1 MRVWLYYRLSR
12 DEDKQFNSLK
22 NQYNIIESYALNNGH
37 TIVGSS
43 FDDNVSGMH
52 FNRAGIDELTEA
64 VENGMID
71 AVIVKDLS
79 RLGRHKT
86 QTALYIDYL
95 RQNNVR
101 VLSATESIDTFNE
114 ADDLIIGFKGLMN
127 DYYARDGSRR
137 VTAGLRQKQRA
148 GLVITPPFGY
158 FKDKNTKQ
166 VVIVP
171 EAAET
176 IHLIFSSY
184 LDGKGVKAIAAML
197 NENGNKT
204 PALMQKHLI
213 GKRLPEKQE
222 LIIKKYLWDATMVSR
237 ILQDES
243 YTGTLICHKSERNK
257 INKTNRATSPDE
269 QFRHENFLPSIIP
282 RDLWEQVQE
291 LMAMRKRES
300 VRAGE
305 GRPILRYSGLIAC
318 GDCGRAFTG
327 KRVKQKNGERVEY
340 ICSTYLR
347 YGKEHCS
354 AHPIR
359 EEYLDDIVRQELQN
373 TKQQYQS
380 LWTQLEKAIEGWLP
394 KTTNT
399 QQQLRKQRERIEL
412 LEEEVETILMERIRD
427 KENAQR
433 YDRMIA
439 KREEQIANAKKRIEE
454 LENIGQIIRSRQAK
468 LRKDIGLIDD
478 ILADGKISEAHL
490 RMLIERIYVYETEG
504 GLSLEIKVKAP
515 FQNHTDS
522 YDNGVLTNSEI
533 EELIGVS

>member
-22 NQYNIIESYALNNGH
+22 NQYSIIESYALNNGH

-86 QTALYIDYL
+86 QTTLYIDYL

-127 DYYARDGSRR
+127 DFYARDGSRR
-137 VTAGLRQKQRA
+137 VTAGLRQKQKA

-176 IHLIFSSY
+176 VHLIFSSY
-184 LDGKGVKAIAAML
+184 LDGMGVKAIAAKL
-197 NENGNKT
+197 NEADHKT
-204 PALMQKHLI
+204 PALMQKTLT

-257 INKTNRATSPDE
+257 INKTNRTTSPDE
-269 QFRHENFLPSIIP
+269 QFRHENFLPTIIP
-282 RDLWEQVQE
+282 RDLWEQAQT

-347 YGKEHCS
+347 YGKEHCG
-354 AHPIR
+354 AHAIR

-373 TKQQYQS
+373 TKHQYQT
-380 LWTQLEKAIEGWLP
+380 LWTHLEKAIEGWLP

-399 QQQLRKQRERIEL
+399 QQQLKKQRERIEL

-439 KREEQIANAKKRIEE
+439 KREEQIANAQKRITE

-490 RMLIERIYVYETEG
+490 RMLIDRIFVYEMEG
-504 GLSLEIKVKAP
+504 RLSLEIKVKAP

-522 YDNGVLTNSEI
+522 YENGVLTNSEI

>member
-1 MRVWLYYRLSR
+1 M
-12 DEDKQFNSLK
+12 
-22 NQYNIIESYALNNGH
+22 A
-37 TIVGSS
+37 
-43 FDDNVSGMH
+43 
-52 FNRAGIDELTEA
+52 
-64 VENGMID
+64 
-71 AVIVKDLS
+71 IVKFAKCQ
-79 RLGRHKT
+79 KT
-86 QTALYIDYL
+86 QT
-95 RQNNVR
+95 V
-101 VLSATESIDTFNE
+101 
-114 ADDLIIGFKGLMN
+114 GGLH
-127 DYYARDGSRR
+127 G
-137 VTAGLRQKQRA
+137 
-148 GLVITPPFGY
+148 VITYCCRPTKVVYQGRTLISGVNCVPQAALLEFM
-158 FKDKNTKQ
+158 NTKRQ
-166 VVIVP
+166 YGSTDGRMYYHMVQSFRPDDPVTPEMAHEIALKLAEQIPGYEIVVATHTDREHLHSHFVINSVSC
-171 EAAET
+171 ET
-176 IHLIFSSY
+176 GLKYHS
-184 LDGKGVKAIAAML
+184 
-197 NENGNKT
+197 NEESLM
-204 PALMQKHLI
+204 AL
-213 GKRLPEKQE
+213 RRASDE
-222 LIIKKYLWDATMVSR
+222 LC

-347 YGKEHCS
+347 YGKEHCG

-522 YDNGVLTNSEI
+522 YENGVLTNSEI